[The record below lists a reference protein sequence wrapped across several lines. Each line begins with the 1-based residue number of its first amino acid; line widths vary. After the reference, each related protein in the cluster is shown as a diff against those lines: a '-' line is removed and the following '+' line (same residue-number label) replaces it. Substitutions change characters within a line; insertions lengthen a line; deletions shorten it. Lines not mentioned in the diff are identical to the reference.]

1 MSGRRIADVDLAKR
15 VEEGKARRPTESARF
30 SAALA
35 SPRGVLISIPALV
48 ILVGVSLTY
57 VGQRA
62 LEDTSL
68 SMARDRFVEQS
79 TFASERLA
87 FALLRA
93 DNVLDRISEVQRERT
108 SNQPAD
114 ELALIMRDL
123 ITGRAG
129 MTQVYVGY
137 PDGTYQ
143 GVYTADDGSV
153 RYQESRVGGE
163 GGGKFRH
170 HRFAA
175 KRLMWDRD
183 EPTDYDPR
191 KRKWWEV
198 ALRENKRAWT
208 EPYPFFTGNR
218 TGVTRVEP
226 IYGWDGRLHSVMAVD
241 FDVSALS
248 EFMARAES
256 ADVHALV
263 YAGDGVVLAYP
274 KAAAQIAKL
283 RPTSHALN
291 YRDVNDP
298 LLSAFFQSLPT
309 LQNELE
315 AGLAPFQAENKAM
328 LATIA
333 PVGGD
338 RGPGW
343 HMAVLV
349 SEQAFSRTLNAHR
362 RQSLLIAAGA
372 LLASVFAAWVFA
384 RHIVRARRAVAAARA
399 EADRATREAK
409 ELGSYTLLDCLGKGG
424 MGEVWRAEHR
434 LLAREAAIKLISGE
448 LAGASDMEQIQER
461 FKREAQTIAA
471 LRSRNTVELFDYGV
485 TDDGTFFFVME
496 LLDGIDIETL
506 TEKFGGP
513 QPASRVVEILVQA
526 CNSLAEAHDAG
537 LVHRDI
543 KPANIFIC
551 RAADEV
557 DVVKVLDFGLVLA
570 PARQLAGEERLPE
583 ARTLPDRPPSSAVPV
598 TSEVRLTAQGSYL
611 GTPTFMPPEQA
622 IGLEVDGRA
631 DIYSLGCVAW
641 WLLTGRLVFP
651 ANDAMAAIAAHMTE
665 PPPPLR
671 PLVPG
676 KLPEELE
683 RLVLQCLSKNPSERP
698 QSARDFARAL
708 RAVEFE
714 PGDIWTS
721 ERGQAWWQALPI
733 RRPKSS
739 LPPAKSGIGT
749 MDTILSAQKPTIPR
763 QRPA

>member
-15 VEEGKARRPTESARF
+15 VEDGKERRPTESSRF
-30 SAALA
+30 GAALA
-35 SPRGVLISIPALV
+35 SPRGVLIAIPLLV
-48 ILVGVSLTY
+48 LFVGASLTL

-79 TFASERLA
+79 TFASERLG

-114 ELALIMRDL
+114 EFALMMRDL
-123 ITGRAG
+123 IVGRAG

-137 PDGTYQ
+137 PDGTFQ
-143 GVYTADDGSV
+143 GVYVTDDGSL
-153 RYQESRVGGE
+153 RYQESRVGE

-191 KRKWWEV
+191 KRTWWKV
-198 ALRENKRAWT
+198 ALKEDKRAWT

-226 IYGWDGRLHSVMAVD
+226 IYGPGGRLHSVMAVD

-248 EFMARAES
+248 EFMARVES
-256 ADVHALV
+256 PDVHSLV
-263 YAGDGVVLAYP
+263 YTDDGVVLAYP
-274 KAAAQIAKL
+274 RAAAQIAKL
-283 RPTSHALN
+283 KPTNHALN
-291 YRDVNDP
+291 YRDVSDP
-298 LLSAFFQSLPT
+298 LLSAFFRELPT
-309 LQNELE
+309 LRNDLE
-315 AGLAPFQAENKAM
+315 GGFAPFQAENQAM

-338 RGPGW
+338 KGPGW

-349 SEQAFSRTLNAHR
+349 SEQAFLRALTTHR
-362 RQSLLIAAGA
+362 RQSLLVAAGA
-372 LLASVFAAWVFA
+372 LFVSVLAAWVFA
-384 RHIVRARRAVAAARA
+384 RHLVRARRAVAAARA

-496 LLDGIDIETL
+496 LLDGIDLESL
-506 TEKFGGP
+506 TEKYGP

-570 PARQLAGEERLPE
+570 PARGVNEGTALPA
-583 ARTLPDRPPSSAVPV
+583 ARTVPDASASSVPM

-622 IGLEVDGRA
+622 IGLEVDARA

-651 ANDAMAAIAAHMTE
+651 ANDAMAAITAHMTQ
-665 PPPPLR
+665 PPPPLK
-671 PLVPG
+671 PLVSG
-676 KLPEELE
+676 ALPAELE

-698 QSARDFARAL
+698 QSAREFARSL

-714 PGDIWTS
+714 PSDVWTS
-721 ERGQAWWQALPI
+721 ERGQAFWRELPI

-739 LPPAKSGIGT
+739 LSPAKSGIGT